1 MYNCNMYNFEKKIRV
16 RYAETDQMSYVYYG
30 VYAQYYEVGRVE
42 LLRSLGVS
50 YKTIESMEY
59 ALPVVNL
66 NINYKKP
73 AFYDDELTIKTS
85 ILKMPTTKITFFY
98 KIYNEENYLINT
110 GEVTLAFINNKT
122 GRVCSA
128 PDFIIDKLQ
137 TKLQ

>member
-1 MYNCNMYNFEKKIRV
+1 MYNFDKKIRV

-42 LLRSLGVS
+42 LLRSLGIS
-50 YKTIESMEY
+50 YKTIESMGY

-85 ILKMPTTKITFFY
+85 ILKLPTSKITFFY
-98 KIYNEENYLINT
+98 QIYNEENYLINT
-110 GEVTLAFINNKT
+110 GEVTLAFVNKIT

-128 PDFIIDKLQ
+128 PDFILDKLQ

>member
-1 MYNCNMYNFEKKIRV
+1 MYNFEKKIRV

-42 LLRSLGVS
+42 LLRSLGIS
-50 YKTIESMEY
+50 YKTIESMGY

-85 ILKMPTTKITFFY
+85 ILKLPTSKITFFY
-98 KIYNEENYLINT
+98 QIYNEENYLINT
-110 GEVTLAFINNKT
+110 GEVTLAFVNKIT

-128 PDFIIDKLQ
+128 PDFILDKLQ
-137 TKLQ
+137 TKL